1 MRVCHK
7 AKCMQIKGLSFI
19 PGSFLL
25 TFTVGRG
32 GALKCPFFY
41 FPKYYGDSNWCLKFS
56 SVLGFFWLLVFVVVV
71 FTLQK

>member
-1 MRVCHK
+1 MYANKR
-7 AKCMQIKGLSFI
+7 
-19 PGSFLL
+19 
-25 TFTVGRG
+25 TVLYSGVHPSYFHCGAR

-41 FPKYYGDSNWCLKFS
+41 LPKYYGDSNWCLKFS